1 MNALAAALAVALA
14 ADVVDVERA
23 VATTDAGIVQL
34 GPGCWLSD
42 GRCVGVARE
51 LVQLRTENAELK
63 KSAPVGVV
71 VVVGAVCLLLG
82 VVLGGVAVY
91 QASR

>member
-1 MNALAAALAVALA
+1 MTPLVLALVLA

-51 LVQLRTENAELK
+51 LVALRTENAELK
-63 KSAPVGVV
+63 KGPPVGTVL
-71 VVVGAVCLLLG
+71 VVGAVCLLLG
-82 VVLGGVAVY
+82 VVLGGVAAY
-91 QASR
+91 QASK